1 MMTME
6 IHDNL
11 AVFGENECIYQ
22 CVLDDFKNAK
32 FIGIITFN
40 ISSSTN
46 SQLLKSLQE
55 ACLKGTDA
63 VVITNIPKRFPSYY
77 GHQYALAAR
86 KMINSYMRQLNP
98 QNYGMRLS
106 PYFSF
111 HNHAKIVMTDNIV
124 YWGSSNYSDESSRNF
139 ECGTVSTDKEL
150 IGFLKDSLFPEV
162 QSKSVP
168 YFKYNFAMAL
178 ANIEA
183 LIPACKIAREELR
196 DAAFIP
202 WSDYDTNFEE
212 KWIYRTTESG
222 LTLKFLRGFT
232 EFFSEFDNA
241 LNVIDDIVDEYS
253 DLDELPEKVEI
264 LRGLY
269 EDYMRSYDNFNESI
283 SSLFENL
290 EEVARY
296 DASDEACA
304 IIADDYG
311 MEAYDENLDYYAEKA
326 MTEAA
331 NTYEEIIIGSEQT
344 VRDALVSLDSM
355 IEYFEQLNTS
365 LHQLLE
371 VSPEIDNTSVN

>member
-111 HNHAKIVMTDNIV
+111 HNHAKIVMTDNPFHH
-124 YWGSSNYSDESSRNF
+124 YLKTWKKWL
-139 ECGTVSTDKEL
+139 GTML
-150 IGFLKDSLFPEV
+150 LMRLV
-162 QSKSVP
+162 Q
-168 YFKYNFAMAL
+168 
-178 ANIEA
+178 
-183 LIPACKIAREELR
+183 
-196 DAAFIP
+196 
-202 WSDYDTNFEE
+202 
-212 KWIYRTTESG
+212 
-222 LTLKFLRGFT
+222 
-232 EFFSEFDNA
+232 
-241 LNVIDDIVDEYS
+241 
-253 DLDELPEKVEI
+253 
-264 LRGLY
+264 
-269 EDYMRSYDNFNESI
+269 
-283 SSLFENL
+283 
-290 EEVARY
+290 
-296 DASDEACA
+296 
-304 IIADDYG
+304 
-311 MEAYDENLDYYAEKA
+311 
-326 MTEAA
+326 
-331 NTYEEIIIGSEQT
+331 
-344 VRDALVSLDSM
+344 
-355 IEYFEQLNTS
+355 
-365 LHQLLE
+365 
-371 VSPEIDNTSVN
+371 